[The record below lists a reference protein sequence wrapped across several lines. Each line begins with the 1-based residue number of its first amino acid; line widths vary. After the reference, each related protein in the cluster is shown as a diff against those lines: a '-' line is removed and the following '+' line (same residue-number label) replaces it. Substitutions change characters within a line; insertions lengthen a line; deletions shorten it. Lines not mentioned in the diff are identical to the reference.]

1 MINLKKIKIS
11 VSSLPKNGWWNN
23 GIVAYH
29 DNDMMSNGAIPNQEL
44 LKKEHKNLIEI
55 LQKHSLETIIIPFK
69 SELETN
75 KKYDFVFMRDHFLC
89 NANKDIV
96 ICNMKLSER
105 MNEGE
110 YVISTLK
117 DLQYKVSFLDD
128 NCIAEGGEFFFLPK
142 ENILLA
148 GQCRN
153 NLRGAEQ
160 MAEKLKVSNLHI
172 INSSG
177 YHLDTSISP
186 IFNDEYDCIGLIC
199 AREVFSD
206 NEINNLRSIC
216 RSNQWELIEIE
227 HQDIDSSLSFRTAM
241 NGLTLPGL
249 FIGSKNF
256 NQKQISDFALSNNI
270 IFDSASVSQFNLSGG
285 SVHCLT
291 NELF

>member
-1 MINLKKIKIS
+1 MNDLKNITIA
-11 VSSLPKNGWWNN
+11 VSTLPKNGWWKN

-44 LKKEHKNLIEI
+44 LKKEHENLIEI
-55 LQKHSLETIIIPFK
+55 LQKYSLDTVIIPFEP
-69 SELETN
+69 ELETN

-89 NANKDIV
+89 NKNKDIV
-96 ICNMKLSER
+96 MCNMKLSER
-105 MNEGE
+105 MQEGDF
-110 YVISTLK
+110 VISTLNN
-117 DLQYKVSFLDD
+117 LQYKVSFLDQ
-128 NCIAEGGEFFFLPK
+128 NCIAEGGEFFYLPK

-160 MAEKLKVSNLHI
+160 MAEKLKVSKLYI
-172 INSSG
+172 INSKG

-186 IFNDEYDCIGLIC
+186 IFNKDYDCIGLIC
-199 AREVFSD
+199 AREVFS
-206 NEINNLRSIC
+206 NSEINDLRNIS
-216 RSNQWELIEIE
+216 RLNQWELIEIE
-227 HQDIDSSLSFRTAM
+227 HKDINSSLRFRTAM
-241 NGLTLPGL
+241 NGLTIPGL
-249 FIGSKNF
+249 FIGSKNL

-270 IFDSASVSQFNLSGG
+270 IFDSTNVSQFNLSGG

>member
-1 MINLKKIKIS
+1 MNDLKNITIA
-11 VSSLPKNGWWNN
+11 VSTLPKNGWWKN

-44 LKKEHKNLIEI
+44 LKKEHENLIEI
-55 LQKHSLETIIIPFK
+55 LQKYSLDTVIIPFEP
-69 SELETN
+69 ELETN

-89 NANKDIV
+89 NKNRDIV
-96 ICNMKLSER
+96 MCNMKLSER
-105 MNEGE
+105 MQEGDF
-110 YVISTLK
+110 VISTLNN
-117 DLQYKVSFLDD
+117 LQYKVSFLDQ
-128 NCIAEGGEFFFLPK
+128 NCIAEGGEFFYLPK

-160 MAEKLKVSNLHI
+160 MAEKLKVSKLYI
-172 INSSG
+172 INSKG

-186 IFNDEYDCIGLIC
+186 IFNKDYDCIGLIC
-199 AREVFSD
+199 AREVFS
-206 NEINNLRSIC
+206 NSEINDLRNIS
-216 RSNQWELIEIE
+216 RLNQWELIEIE
-227 HQDIDSSLSFRTAM
+227 HKDINSSLRFRTAM
-241 NGLTLPGL
+241 NGLTIPGL
-249 FIGSKNF
+249 FIGSKNL

-270 IFDSASVSQFNLSGG
+270 IFDSTNVSQFNLSGG

>member
-1 MINLKKIKIS
+1 MNNLKKIKIS
-11 VSSLPKNGWWNN
+11 ISSLPQNGWWNN

-29 DNDMMSNGAIPNQEL
+29 DNDMMSNGAIPNQDL
-44 LKKEHKNLIEI
+44 VKIEHNNLTAV
-55 LQKHSLETIIIPFK
+55 LQKYSLDTIIIPFEK
-69 SELETN
+69 EIEIN

-89 NANKDIV
+89 NTNKDIV
-96 ICNMKLSER
+96 MCNMKLSER
-105 MNEGE
+105 MNEGK
-110 YVISTLK
+110 YVISTLN
-117 DLQYKVSFLDD
+117 DLQYKVSFLDE

-148 GQCRN
+148 GQGRN

-160 MAEKLKVSNLHI
+160 MAEKLKISSLHI
-172 INSSG
+172 IHSSG

-186 IFNDEYDCIGLIC
+186 IFNNEYDCIGLIC
-199 AREVFSD
+199 AKEVFSD

-227 HQDIDSSLSFRTAM
+227 HQDINASLSFRTAM

-249 FIGSKNF
+249 FIGSKNL

-270 IFDSASVSQFNLSGG
+270 IFDYANVSQFNLSGG

>member
-1 MINLKKIKIS
+1 MNNLKKITIS

-44 LKKEHKNLIEI
+44 LKKEHENLIGI
-55 LQKHSLETIIIPFK
+55 LHKHSLETIIIPFK

-89 NANKDIV
+89 NTNKDIV
-96 ICNMKLSER
+96 MCNMKLSER

-110 YVISTLK
+110 FVISNLK
-117 DLQYKVSFLDD
+117 NLQYNVSFLDD
-128 NCIAEGGEFFFLPK
+128 DCIAEGGEFFFLPK

-148 GQCRN
+148 GQNRN

-160 MAEKLKVSNLHI
+160 MAEKLKVSRLHI
-172 INSSG
+172 IKSSG
-177 YHLDTSISP
+177 YHLDTSITP
-186 IFNDEYDCIGLIC
+186 IFNNKYECTGIIC
-199 AREVFSD
+199 AREVFRN
-206 NEINNLRSIC
+206 NEINELRSIC
-216 RSNQWELIEIE
+216 ISNQWELIEIE
-227 HQDIDSSLSFRTAM
+227 HQNINSSLSFRTAM

-249 FIGSKNF
+249 FISSKKL
-256 NQKQISDFALSNNI
+256 NQKPISDFALSNRI
-270 IFDSASVSQFNLSGG
+270 AFDSTEVSQFNLSGG

>member
-1 MINLKKIKIS
+1 MNNLKKIKIS
-11 VSSLPKNGWWNN
+11 ISSLPQNGWWNN

-29 DNDMMSNGAIPNQEL
+29 DNDMMSNGAIPNQDL
-44 LKKEHKNLIEI
+44 VKIEHNNLTAV
-55 LQKHSLETIIIPFK
+55 LQKYSLDTIIIPFEK
-69 SELETN
+69 EIEIN

-89 NANKDIV
+89 NTNKDIV
-96 ICNMKLSER
+96 MCNMKLSER
-105 MNEGE
+105 MNEGK
-110 YVISTLK
+110 YVIPTLN
-117 DLQYKVSFLDD
+117 DLQYKISFLDD

-142 ENILLA
+142 ENVLLA
-148 GQCRN
+148 GQGRN

-160 MAEKLKVSNLHI
+160 MAEKLKISNLHI
-172 INSSG
+172 IHSSG

-186 IFNDEYDCIGLIC
+186 IFNNEYDCIGLIC
-199 AREVFSD
+199 AKEVFSD

-227 HQDIDSSLSFRTAM
+227 HQDINASLSFRTAM

-249 FIGSKNF
+249 FIGSKNL

-270 IFDSASVSQFNLSGG
+270 IFDYANVSQFNLSGG

>member
-1 MINLKKIKIS
+1 MNDLKKITIA

-44 LKKEHKNLIEI
+44 LKKEHEDLIAT
-55 LQKHSLETIIIPFK
+55 LRKHSLQIVIIPFK
-69 SELETN
+69 PELEVN

-89 NANKDIV
+89 NVNQEIV
-96 ICNMKLSER
+96 MCNMKLSER

-110 YVISTLK
+110 YVISTLS
-117 DLQYKVSFLDD
+117 DLQYKVSFLDED
-128 NCIAEGGEFFFLPK
+128 CIAEGGEFFYLPK
-142 ENILLA
+142 ENLLLA

-153 NLRGAEQ
+153 NLKGAEQ
-160 MAEKLKVSNLHI
+160 MAEKLNVSNLHL

-186 IFNDEYDCIGLIC
+186 IFNNEYDCIGLIC
-199 AREVFSD
+199 AREVFCN
-206 NEINNLRSIC
+206 NEIDDLRNIC
-216 RSNQWELIEIE
+216 RLNQWELIEIE
-227 HQDIDSSLSFRTAM
+227 HQDASSSLSFRTSM

-249 FIGSKNF
+249 FISSRNL

-270 IFDSASVSQFNLSGG
+270 IFDSTNVSQFNLSGG

>member
-1 MINLKKIKIS
+1 MNNLKKITIS
-11 VSSLPKNGWWNN
+11 VSSLPINGWWSN

-55 LQKHSLETIIIPFK
+55 LQKHSLDTIIIPFK

-270 IFDSASVSQFNLSGG
+270 IFDSTSVSQFNLSGG

>member
-1 MINLKKIKIS
+1 MNDLKKIKIS
-11 VSSLPKNGWWNN
+11 ISSLPQNGWWNN

-29 DNDMMSNGAIPNQEL
+29 DNDMMSNGAIPNQDL
-44 LKKEHKNLIEI
+44 LKNQHDNLTTVF
-55 LQKHSLETIIIPFK
+55 QKYSLDTIIIPFGN
-69 SELETN
+69 EIEIN

-89 NANKDIV
+89 NKNKDIV
-96 ICNMKLSER
+96 MCNMKLSER
-105 MNEGE
+105 MNEGK
-110 YVISTLK
+110 YVISTLN
-117 DLQYKVSFLDD
+117 DLQYKVSFLDE

-148 GQCRN
+148 GQGRN
-153 NLRGAEQ
+153 NLSGAEQ

-199 AREVFSD
+199 AREVFSHK
-206 NEINNLRSIC
+206 EINDLRSIC
-216 RSNQWELIEIE
+216 RLNQWELIEIE

-249 FIGSKNF
+249 FIGSKNL

-270 IFDSASVSQFNLSGG
+270 IFDYANVSQFNLSGG

>member
-1 MINLKKIKIS
+1 MNNLKKIKIS
-11 VSSLPKNGWWNN
+11 ISSLPQNGWWNN

-29 DNDMMSNGAIPNQEL
+29 DNDMMSNGAIPNQDL
-44 LKKEHKNLIEI
+44 LKKEHDNLTVV
-55 LQKHSLETIIIPFK
+55 LQKYSLDTIIIPFGK
-69 SELETN
+69 EIETN

-89 NANKDIV
+89 NTNKDIV
-96 ICNMKLSER
+96 MCNMKLSER
-105 MNEGE
+105 MNEGK
-110 YVISTLK
+110 YVIPTLN

-148 GQCRN
+148 GQGRN

-160 MAEKLKVSNLHI
+160 MAEKLKISSLHI
-172 INSSG
+172 IHSSG

-186 IFNDEYDCIGLIC
+186 IFNNEYDCIGLIC
-199 AREVFSD
+199 AKEVFSD

-227 HQDIDSSLSFRTAM
+227 HQDINASLSFRTAM

-249 FIGSKNF
+249 FIGSKNL

-270 IFDSASVSQFNLSGG
+270 IFDYANVSQFNLSGG

>member
-1 MINLKKIKIS
+1 MNDLKKIKIS
-11 VSSLPKNGWWNN
+11 ISSLPQNGWWNN

-29 DNDMMSNGAIPNQEL
+29 DNDMMSNGAIPNQDL
-44 LKKEHKNLIEI
+44 LKKEHDNLTAV
-55 LQKHSLETIIIPFK
+55 LQKYSLDTIIIPFGK
-69 SELETN
+69 EIEIN

-89 NANKDIV
+89 NTNKEIV
-96 ICNMKLSER
+96 MCNMKLSER
-105 MNEGE
+105 MNEGK
-110 YVISTLK
+110 YVISTLN
-117 DLQYKVSFLDD
+117 DLQYKVSFLGE

-148 GQCRN
+148 GQGRN
-153 NLRGAEQ
+153 NLMGAEQ
-160 MAEKLKVSNLHI
+160 MAEKLKISNLHI
-172 INSSG
+172 IHSSG

-186 IFNDEYDCIGLIC
+186 IFNNEYDCIGLIC
-199 AREVFSD
+199 AKEVFSD

-227 HQDIDSSLSFRTAM
+227 NQDINASLSFRTAM

-249 FIGSKNF
+249 FIGSKNL

-270 IFDSASVSQFNLSGG
+270 IFDYANVSQFNLSGG

>member
-1 MINLKKIKIS
+1 MNNLKKITIS

-44 LKKEHKNLIEI
+44 LKKEHENLIGI
-55 LQKHSLETIIIPFK
+55 LHKHSLETIIIPFK

-89 NANKDIV
+89 NTNKDIV
-96 ICNMKLSER
+96 MCNMKLSER

-110 YVISTLK
+110 FVISNLK
-117 DLQYKVSFLDD
+117 NLQYNVSFLDD
-128 NCIAEGGEFFFLPK
+128 DCIAEGGEFFFLPK

-148 GQCRN
+148 GQNRN

-160 MAEKLKVSNLHI
+160 MAEKLKVSRLHI
-172 INSSG
+172 IKSSG

-186 IFNDEYDCIGLIC
+186 IFNDKYECIGIIC
-199 AREVFSD
+199 AREVFRN
-206 NEINNLRSIC
+206 NEINDLRSIC
-216 RSNQWELIEIE
+216 ISNQWELIEIE
-227 HQDIDSSLSFRTAM
+227 HQNINSSLNFRTAM

-249 FIGSKNF
+249 FIGSKKL
-256 NQKQISDFALSNNI
+256 NQELISDFASSNGVA
-270 IFDSASVSQFNLSGG
+270 FDSTEVSQFNLSGG

>member
-1 MINLKKIKIS
+1 MNNLKKITIS

-44 LKKEHKNLIEI
+44 LKKEHENLIGI

-89 NANKDIV
+89 NTNKDIV

>member
-1 MINLKKIKIS
+1 MNNLKKIKIS
-11 VSSLPKNGWWNN
+11 ISSLPQNGWWNN

-29 DNDMMSNGAIPNQEL
+29 DNDMMSNGAIPNQDL
-44 LKKEHKNLIEI
+44 VKIEHNNLTAV
-55 LQKHSLETIIIPFK
+55 LQKYSLDTIIIPFEK
-69 SELETN
+69 EIEIN

-89 NANKDIV
+89 NTNKDIV
-96 ICNMKLSER
+96 MCNMKLSER
-105 MNEGE
+105 MNEGK
-110 YVISTLK
+110 YVIPTLN
-117 DLQYKVSFLDD
+117 DLQYKISFLDD

-142 ENILLA
+142 ENVLLA
-148 GQCRN
+148 GQGRN

-160 MAEKLKVSNLHI
+160 MAEKLKISNLHI
-172 INSSG
+172 IHSSG

-186 IFNDEYDCIGLIC
+186 IFNNEYDCIGLIC
-199 AREVFSD
+199 AKEVFSD

-227 HQDIDSSLSFRTAM
+227 HQNVNASLSFRTAM

-249 FIGSKNF
+249 FIGSKNL

-270 IFDSASVSQFNLSGG
+270 IFDYANVSQFNLSGG

>member
-1 MINLKKIKIS
+1 MNDLKKIKIS
-11 VSSLPKNGWWNN
+11 ISSLPQNGWWNN

-29 DNDMMSNGAIPNQEL
+29 DNDMMSNGAIPNQDL
-44 LKKEHKNLIEI
+44 LKKEHDNLTAV
-55 LQKHSLETIIIPFK
+55 LQKYSLDTIIIPFGK
-69 SELETN
+69 EIEIN

-89 NANKDIV
+89 NTNKDIV
-96 ICNMKLSER
+96 MCNMKLSER
-105 MNEGE
+105 MNEGK
-110 YVISTLK
+110 YVISTLN
-117 DLQYKVSFLDD
+117 DLQYKVSFLGE

-148 GQCRN
+148 GQGRN
-153 NLRGAEQ
+153 NLMGAEQ
-160 MAEKLKVSNLHI
+160 MAEKLKISNLHI
-172 INSSG
+172 IHSSG

-186 IFNDEYDCIGLIC
+186 IFNNEYDCIGLIC
-199 AREVFSD
+199 AKEVFSD

-227 HQDIDSSLSFRTAM
+227 HQDINASLSFRTAM

-249 FIGSKNF
+249 FIGSKNL

-270 IFDSASVSQFNLSGG
+270 IFDYANVSQFNLSGG

>member
-1 MINLKKIKIS
+1 MNNLKKITIS
-11 VSSLPKNGWWNN
+11 VSSLPINGWWSN

-55 LQKHSLETIIIPFK
+55 LQKHSLDTIIIPFK

>member
-1 MINLKKIKIS
+1 MNNLKKITIS

-44 LKKEHKNLIEI
+44 LKKEHENLIGI

-249 FIGSKNF
+249 FIGSKNL

-270 IFDSASVSQFNLSGG
+270 IFDYANVSQFNLSGG

>member
-1 MINLKKIKIS
+1 MNDLKKIKIAI
-11 VSSLPKNGWWNN
+11 SSLPQNGWWNN

-29 DNDMMSNGAIPNQEL
+29 DNDMMSNGAIPNQDL
-44 LKKEHKNLIEI
+44 LKKEHDNLTAI
-55 LQKHSLETIIIPFK
+55 LQKYSLDVIIIPFGK
-69 SELETN
+69 EIEIN

-89 NANKDIV
+89 NTNKDIV
-96 ICNMKLSER
+96 MCNMKLSER
-105 MNEGE
+105 MNEGK
-110 YVISTLK
+110 YVISTLN
-117 DLQYKVSFLDD
+117 DLQYNVSFLDE

-148 GQCRN
+148 GQGRN
-153 NLRGAEQ
+153 NLSGAEQ
-160 MAEKLKVSNLHI
+160 MAEKLKVSSLHI

-206 NEINNLRSIC
+206 KEINDLRSIC
-216 RSNQWELIEIE
+216 RLNQWELIEIE
-227 HQDIDSSLSFRTAM
+227 HQD
-241 NGLTLPGL
+241 
-249 FIGSKNF
+249 
-256 NQKQISDFALSNNI
+256 FALSNNI
-270 IFDSASVSQFNLSGG
+270 IFDYANVSQFNLSGG